1 MRNLELLKLRFGESN
16 LHFCEVMI
24 KDMVDSR
31 RINTHVLSQLKK
43 EKKEEEEEVGVG
55 WVCGYVCECVCVRAC
70 VYVSVLENLL
80 GTIFL
85 FPPPPTRTTSSSV
98 PRPFPPPLFDHLQYA
113 NTEGEDLGNLVTCS
127 T

>member
-55 WVCGYVCECVCVRAC
+55 WVGVCVCVCVCAC
-70 VYVSVLENLL
+70 MCVRVC
-80 GTIFL
+80 T
-85 FPPPPTRTTSSSV
+85 
-98 PRPFPPPLFDHLQYA
+98 
-113 NTEGEDLGNLVTCS
+113 
-127 T
+127 